1 MFGIFKTGIKLGIG
15 CFVAGILFVLLLV
28 AAWYYFFGR
37 KPEPRPRNGNR
48 RAAVVQRARSFKMA
62 TAASAELTNDSHLRS
77 ASEITR

>member
-37 KPEPRPRNGNR
+37 KPEPRPHNSNR
-48 RAAVVQRARSFKMA
+48 RAAIEKLDRRAA
-62 TAASAELTNDSHLRS
+62 GASARPLG
-77 ASEITR
+77 